1 MIKSTKLVQSSTFL
15 KKSHRILA
23 KKEIH
28 MVHSR
33 TGSEHVPYI
42 ESSPM
47 WTADLIPGIQF
58 GCCLHEGYLC
68 CRSFWFYRQ
77 FDLILN
83 LEPSLLVLH

>member
-33 TGSEHVPYI
+33 TGREHVPYI

-47 WTADLIPGIQF
+47 WTVDLIPAIQF
-58 GCCLHEGYLC
+58 GCCLHEGYL
-68 CRSFWFYRQ
+68 FVWV
-77 FDLILN
+77 
-83 LEPSLLVLH
+83 LLGNPFPKNVGAC